1 MNFNTDR
8 KRLGICENAFETTS
22 EHSLEADLNLP
33 DYCPEIQRIL
43 KCCVTPHITSVQNAS
58 SRITVQGN
66 AEVKLIYVGDNGKI
80 AAFEQNFPIQK
91 FCENSNLSSD
101 CAVTARIN
109 IDYVNCRAVNS
120 RRVDVRAMLTFIF
133 NAQKKREE
141 NILCCAEGAGVQ
153 TVEESCDFASLTG
166 VCEKIFSLNEVIEIE
181 KNRHPVLQIINVSSS
196 AVATEI
202 KVINNKALVRG
213 ECRVK
218 IYYISENENA
228 VENIE
233 HSMPISQIIEMD
245 GVDENSFSA
254 LKLSVC
260 SSQALTKVDSSGDM
274 KLIDISVNI
283 SANMTAFEEMKISF
297 IKDTY
302 STDYEMQTVTKSFE
316 LLSKN
321 DSFNTSFTNKVVLE
335 SIGVSVDCVI
345 CVWCSDLK
353 YSFITKDRKCVLCG
367 TYSAN
372 VIYRDSEGKIDIIQK
387 TVDFEYNIKTR
398 EECERNICFGN
409 VTITGCACNI
419 AADSRLDFKTEI
431 DISGIVL
438 SSSIMK
444 YISNINVSESSPKKS
459 DSSALTVYFS
469 EKGEK
474 LWDIARR
481 YNTTVQAIADENEIY
496 DECIGEERM
505 ILIPRV

>member
-1 MNFNTDR
+1 MNFKTDR
-8 KRLGICENAFETTS
+8 KILGICENAFETTA
-22 EHSLEADLNLP
+22 ELSLEADLNLP

-43 KCCVTPHITSVQNAS
+43 KCCVTPHINSVQNAS
-58 SRITVQGN
+58 GRVTVQGN
-66 AEVKLIYVGDNGKI
+66 AEIKLIYVGDNGKI
-80 AAFEQNFPIQK
+80 AAFEQNYPIQK
-91 FCENSNLSSD
+91 FCENNNLTSD
-101 CAVTARIN
+101 CAVSAKIN
-109 IDYVNCRAVNS
+109 VNYVNCRAVNS
-120 RRVDVRAMLTFIF
+120 RRVDVRTMLTFVF
-133 NAQKKREE
+133 GAKKKREE

-153 TVEESCDFASLTG
+153 TVEENCNFASLTG
-166 VCEKIFSLNEVIEIE
+166 VCEKMFSLNEVIEIE
-181 KNRHPVLQIINVSSS
+181 KDRNPVLQILNVSSS

-213 ECRVK
+213 ECAVK
-218 IYYISENENA
+218 IYYISENDNA

-245 GVDENSFSA
+245 GVDENSFTA

-283 SANMTAFEEMKISF
+283 SANMTAFEEQKISF
-297 IKDTY
+297 IKDAY
-302 STDYEMQTVTKSFE
+302 STDFEMQSVTKSFE

-335 SIGVSVDCVI
+335 SIGVSVDCVL

-353 YSFITKDRKCVLCG
+353 YAFSTKDKKCLLGG

-372 VIYRDSEGKIDIIQK
+372 VIYKDAEGKIDIIQK
-387 TVDFEYNIKTR
+387 TVDFEYLLKTA
-398 EECERNICFGN
+398 EEAERNVCFGD
-409 VTITGCACNI
+409 VTISGCACNV

-431 DISGIVL
+431 SISGIVL
-438 SSSIMK
+438 SSTIIR
-444 YISNINVSESSPKKS
+444 YISNIDINEASPKQC
-459 DSSALTVYFS
+459 DNSALTVYFS

-481 YNTTVQAIADENEIY
+481 YNTTVQAIASENDINEDYIN
-496 DECIGEERM
+496 EERM
-505 ILIPRV
+505 ILIPKV